1 MRAILRR
8 CSVVSNVCLN
18 GGGALV
24 QPLPLACGDIDRGK
38 RGGPHLAEDDDDEED
53 DGDEW
58 LRSIVPCSALGRG
71 ARVDHTHVKVVVDEK
86 PVKRRLF

>member
-1 MRAILRR
+1 MALNAAIDRASACVSWRRSSLRAILRR

-38 RGGPHLAEDDDDEED
+38 RGGPHLAEDDDED
-53 DGDEW
+53 KEDGDE
-58 LRSIVPCSALGRG
+58 LGEDDERFF
-71 ARVDHTHVKVVVDEK
+71 VDA
-86 PVKRRLF
+86 